1 MNDNIRTTV
10 NDIVAVHI
18 AAILDEMYSELYTD
32 LADGKMNLKFHDVFS
47 VVETHLEQ
55 AADNINSDLKREK

>member
-1 MNDNIRTTV
+1 MNDNIRKQV

-18 AAILDEMYSELYTD
+18 AGVMDELYSELYTD
-32 LADGKMNLKFHDVFS
+32 LQDGKMNLAFHDVFS

-55 AADNINSDLKREK
+55 AADNINLDLQREK